1 MMSGMRINNASTVAV
16 ALSGGD
22 EGSVEGRATV
32 AARFMNR
39 ELYPNSKYGRIAS
52 NTVTTVEIGEGNLV
66 GSKRSQTAGKR
77 GVSNPPR
84 VLSSQGVIGGEMRT
98 LGTTAG
104 ILSRETNLSCANN
117 LHQTMISSPKNQ
129 SQGIY

>member
-39 ELYPNSKYGRIAS
+39 ELYPN
-52 NTVTTVEIGEGNLV
+52 
-66 GSKRSQTAGKR
+66 
-77 GVSNPPR
+77 
-84 VLSSQGVIGGEMRT
+84 
-98 LGTTAG
+98 
-104 ILSRETNLSCANN
+104 
-117 LHQTMISSPKNQ
+117 
-129 SQGIY
+129 